1 MNNKNAARIIC
12 AVMALLLLMSMG
24 IAAFAASNQNVN
36 EARNG
41 VVRIYAGPFMYQGEE
56 YYSTG
61 SGFAVGTGGRSS
73 DIFVTNY
80 HVVAD
85 APDDVYIVLTDENG
99 EFIHCEILDYDKKVD
114 YAILKAER
122 VVTERSS
129 LPLLATSQAMVAEDV
144 FALGFPGTSDYFT
157 KGIIDSTIDDITV
170 TAGTVSKK
178 LTAADG
184 IDYIQHDATI
194 HSGNSGGPLLTEDG
208 YVIGLN
214 TLGFTYD
221 DGAEIAGTNYAL
233 SIDYIIDAL
242 EELRIRCDVVTKRPD
257 PAATTQPDRDAEEDE
272 DSESEPQK
280 DNNTAVIII
289 GSVLIVLV
297 IVLILVVIWKRKH
310 PNIIH
315 VHHAPVQRPIVQR
328 APVQRPVQN
337 ANLPAAPPQ
346 AQAQPQAP
354 KAPPVSPSAAA
365 AAKYSAAAAQAQP
378 AAAAQP
384 AAGAEIVIRG
394 VSGVF
399 KGKEIKSRTPI
410 ILGRDA
416 RRCTVVFP
424 ADTAGVSSL
433 HCELRPGEGGSVILI
448 DRGSSFGTVVGGVRR
463 VPIGQETVLT
473 PGTVI
478 SLGSE
483 QQRFVVNPVK

>member
-1 MNNKNAARIIC
+1 MNNKNSVRIIS
-12 AVMALLLLMSMG
+12 AVIIVLLLLSTG
-24 IAAFAASNQNVN
+24 IGAFAAGNQNVN

-41 VVRIYAGPFMYQGEE
+41 VVRIYAGPFTYQGEE

-61 SGFAVGTGGRSS
+61 SGFAVGVGGRSS

-99 EFIHCEILDYDKKVD
+99 EYIHCEVLDYDKNVD

-129 LPLLATSQAMVAEDV
+129 LPLLEMSQVMVAEDV

-157 KGIIDSTIDDITV
+157 KGIMDSTIDDITV
-170 TAGTVSKK
+170 TSGTVSKK

-194 HSGNSGGPLLTEDG
+194 HSGNSGGPLMTEDG

-233 SIDYIIDAL
+233 SINYIIDAL
-242 EELRIRCDVVTKRPD
+242 NELRIRCDIVNERPD
-257 PAATTQPDRDAEEDE
+257 LTAITQPEEGKDDKEDE
-272 DSESEPQK
+272 DEKEPE
-280 DNNTAVIII
+280 NSGGNTAVIII

-297 IVLILVVIWKRKH
+297 IVLIAVVIWKRKH
-310 PNIIH
+310 PNVIH
-315 VHHAPVQRPIVQR
+315 VHHAPLQR
-328 APVQRPVQN
+328 APMPPQN
-337 ANLPAAPPQ
+337 MPRPAAP
-346 AQAQPQAP
+346 AQPQAP
-354 KAPPVSPSAAA
+354 KPAQPPVSPSAAA
-365 AAKYSAAAAQAQP
+365 AARYSSAPAQPAPAQP
-378 AAAAQP
+378 AAAPSAQP
-384 AAGAEIVIRG
+384 AAGENTIVIRG

-399 KGKEIKSRTPI
+399 KGKEIKSPNPI
-410 ILGRDA
+410 VFGRDA

-433 HCELRPGEGGSVILI
+433 HCELRPGKDGTATLI

-463 VPIGQETVLT
+463 VPVGQEVTLS
-473 PGTVI
+473 PGTII

-483 QQRFVVNPVK
+483 QQRFVVNPAK